1 MIIDSISL
9 GSLGASMFWL
19 SMGVYLQVWN
29 KTSYDL
35 ESINLPT
42 YLKMTSG

>member
-9 GSLGASMFWL
+9 GALGASMFWL
-19 SMGVYLQVWN
+19 SMGVYLQVYT
-29 KTSYDL
+29 KTNYKL